1 MKPGFQFGSLMQTH
15 SADKAAPKM
24 RFSQTDYFF
33 QSGFGEWRGYSSPHD
48 DESRRFH
55 NLSREFLL
63 ESAREQK
70 KEMVV
75 FALVVL
81 TAAWPVIYMVVT
93 VVQLLL
99 KGRPLT
105 E

>member
-1 MKPGFQFGSLMQTH
+1 MKPTCQLTTG
-15 SADKAAPKM
+15 KR
-24 RFSQTDYFF
+24 RFPLTDYFF
-33 QSGFGEWRGYSSPHD
+33 QSGFNKWRGYSSPYD
-48 DESRRFH
+48 DEFRKFH
-55 NLSREFLL
+55 NLRREFLL
-63 ESAREQK
+63 ECARENK

-93 VVQLLL
+93 VVTLLL

>member
-1 MKPGFQFGSLMQTH
+1 MKPGFQFGSLMRTH
-15 SADKAAPKM
+15 SADKAALEL

-99 KGRPLT
+99 KDAR
-105 E
+105 

>member
-1 MKPGFQFGSLMQTH
+1 MKPTCQFTTGNR
-15 SADKAAPKM
+15 
-24 RFSQTDYFF
+24 RFPLTDHFF
-33 QSGFGEWRGYSSPHD
+33 QSGFGRWRGYSSPYD

-70 KEMVV
+70 KEMFV

-81 TAAWPVIYMVVT
+81 TSAWPVIYMVVT
-93 VVQLLL
+93 VVKLLL
-99 KGRPLT
+99 KGQPLDQ
-105 E
+105 

>member
-1 MKPGFQFGSLMQTH
+1 MKPTCQFTTGNR
-15 SADKAAPKM
+15 
-24 RFSQTDYFF
+24 RFPQTDYFY
-33 QSGFGEWRGYSSPHD
+33 QSGFGQWRSYSSPSD
-48 DESRRFH
+48 DEFRKFH

-75 FALVVL
+75 FAFVVL
-81 TAAWPVIYMVVT
+81 TSAWPVIYMVLT

-105 E
+105 D

>member
-1 MKPGFQFGSLMQTH
+1 MKPTCQFANG
-15 SADKAAPKM
+15 KR
-24 RFSQTDYFF
+24 RFPVTDYFF
-33 QSGFGEWRGYSSPHD
+33 QSGFGSWRGYSSPFD

-55 NLSREFLL
+55 NLRRAFLL
-63 ESAREQK
+63 ECAREQK
-70 KEMVV
+70 KEMFV

-81 TAAWPVIYMVVT
+81 TAAWPVIYTGVT

-99 KGRPLT
+99 KGHPLT